1 MYVTRPLS
9 MYRRDPAALSHPPPA
24 GPNSGFLVV
33 LDEGPRNTLFHRYE
47 YSVKH
52 LPFPQN
58 KNLTVVSSD
67 SDDVDEKVM
76 FIPVLNQPLSS
87 NRYYVIKRKGKHQG
101 YESLF
106 RSSF

>member
-9 MYRRDPAALSHPPPA
+9 MYKRDPAALSHPPPA

-33 LDEGPRNTLFHRYE
+33 LDEGPQNTPFFGFD
-47 YSVKH
+47 YSIKH

-58 KNLTVVSSD
+58 KNLTLKYLTED
-67 SDDVDEKVM
+67 AGEKVL

-87 NRYYVIKRKGKHQG
+87 NRYYVIKRKGTYQG
-101 YESLF
+101 YESF
-106 RSSF
+106 F